1 MIALLAVLAGIVG
14 LGAGFVVQRCS
25 RRYVPVATPLGDDSD
40 TAEGDRVTVAVAAR
54 QAVGVRVSVPIPAV
68 ATAVLF
74 GLAAWRFGAS
84 WQLPAFLALAAAGVL
99 LAVVDLEHRL
109 LPNRIVGPAAA
120 TGAVLLGLAAAVGGQ
135 GHDLVRALLGAA
147 TLFVAY
153 LVLALIAPSGL
164 GMGDVKLAGLLGLY
178 LGWLG
183 WGAVLFGAVAGF
195 VVQAV
200 VALLLLATRRIG
212 LRGELPFGPAMLA
225 GAALVIAW
233 PPVWDAVSLVA
244 AGRM

>member
-1 MIALLAVLAGIVG
+1 MIALIAVLAAVAG
-14 LGAGFVVQRCS
+14 LGAGLVVQRIVA
-25 RRYVPVATPLGDDSD
+25 RFVPAGAG
-40 TAEGDRVTVAVAAR
+40 AEAPPAAGTDRAVVSAPQR
-54 QAVGVRVSVPIPAV
+54 AVGVRVPSPVPAI
-68 ATAVLF
+68 ATAVLCF
-74 GLAAWRFGAS
+74 LAALRFGPS
-84 WQLPAFLALAAAGVL
+84 WELPAFLALAVAGVL
-99 LAVVDLEHRL
+99 LAVIDLEHRL
-109 LPNRIVGPAAA
+109 LPNRIVGPATA
-120 TGAVLLGLAAAVGGQ
+120 TGAVLLGIAAAAGAD
-135 GHDLVRALLGAA
+135 GHDLLRAVLGAA
-147 TLFVAY
+147 VLFLVY

-183 WGAVLFGAVAGF
+183 WGAVVLGAMAGF

-233 PPVWDAVSLVA
+233 TPVWDAVSLVA
-244 AGRM
+244 AAGM